1 MEKMENHKNH
11 IVWKLQ
17 QILLNRINIKKN
29 GNNIKFKDYSIID
42 QIITFPD

>member
-17 QILLNRINIKKN
+17 QILLNRINIKN

>member
-17 QILLNRINIKKN
+17 QILLNRINIKKPE
-29 GNNIKFKDYSIID
+29 IILNSK
-42 QIITFPD
+42 IIQS